1 MKEWIETD
9 AVNVLAHALENQPC
23 ISERNYE
30 STDPAMCG
38 KVIGLPG
45 IVRPCYPD
53 LPLDVNLSAGQDEQ
67 IKTQAETKGSIET
80 EPTNTTSPTIPDV
93 ASTVLQSKLLKVRH
107 HEEVAIYGSKNK
119 VDIAREKDLV
129 QQDKKTSTSLDP
141 TMTKKDVTKLT
152 ITPTSKMRSDTVAC
166 GTMLSIVI

>member
-23 ISERNYE
+23 ISTRNYE

-45 IVRPCYPD
+45 IARPCYPD

-67 IKTQAETKGSIET
+67 IKTQAQTKGTTET
-80 EPTNTTSPTIPDV
+80 DPTNTTLPTTPDV
-93 ASTVLQSKLLKVRH
+93 ASTVPQSKVLKVRH
-107 HEEVAIYGSKNK
+107 EQEVAIYGSKNK

-129 QQDKKTSTSLDP
+129 QPDKKTSTSSDP

-152 ITPTSKMRSDTVAC
+152 ITQTCKMRPDTVAC
-166 GTMLSIVI
+166 GTTLSIMI

>member
-30 STDPAMCG
+30 STDPTMCG

-53 LPLDVNLSAGQDEQ
+53 LPLDVNLSAGKDEQ

-80 EPTNTTSPTIPDV
+80 EPTNTMSPTIPDV
-93 ASTVLQSKLLKVRH
+93 ASTVLESNLLKVRR

-119 VDIAREKDLV
+119 VDIAREKDLL
-129 QQDKKTSTSLDP
+129 QQDNKTSTSLDP

-152 ITPTSKMRSDTVAC
+152 ITQTCKMRPDTVAC
-166 GTMLSIVI
+166 GTTLSIMI